1 MSTHSLPP
9 KRTHRDLHFDLSWLG
24 PTHETEVYRLRI
36 GGRSYRLARHT
47 PETLT
52 AGSAAGSPTHFATQV
67 AVQTDTPQLLSV
79 TVPPKDPHGFPTLAS
94 VCIHTADDA
103 GSYSVDDVA
112 KAVVF
117 MNPLLT
123 MLTTASAQTVLGHI
137 GSNNNSNIKPLSF
150 MISALGPQWC
160 QPAGVVDDAGKPVL
174 KPNGTQ
180 FYTYELHQLVIN
192 ASATPNQQSKALI
205 YSDASLQGAR
215 WKLLPGVS
223 VLNMNTEND
232 AAAAR
237 RAPKA
242 TGPADRR
249 RPGSR
254 DDGYHVAIQ
263 DGGPNY
269 GLSVT
274 VKALGGD
281 SDTFVIDLAVTNSY
295 IRHTSVFVSFL
306 KADGVTAIPV
316 TNDAWLKLVSG
327 LCAPWVSDCLNWLVN
342 NGLENSGLLGTGT
355 LKFLGKVGAE
365 STFLGI
371 PVKSANTD
379 FTFGLPSDGPVGKI
393 RLLVGSLGVS
403 SGNDCDP
410 NAAWFG
416 LSLTALI
423 DLAIPTFALLL
434 SAGVQTNVLFDKMF
448 KDVNVLLP
456 IAGNVYASVKDLFM
470 DPSKVGKDI
479 SSLVVTLGNAL
490 VKNVLTKPDILASLA
505 AYFGM
510 EEAEEAIPFVGWGFK
525 VLAME
530 ATVAQLAQTV
540 GEVVGSPRVVEFDL
554 TVTMDAQITL
564 VPKQAFPDTASSFT
578 ITAQYTDN
586 TTRTYAGIMP
596 REKVPSIVVD
606 WKDVPVGGKVSFVV
620 AMFDRNGWGVGKG
633 QAGPFDNL
641 LDGHPIFT
649 AKVTVKQELY
659 PLTAG
664 TTYQHRQLLQYN
676 GGYQWVPET
685 QAPTQTAANLGTG
698 PGGGLEGLGNIT
710 LSDDLGV
717 LGYVWEASGQG
728 MPPPLGGGGG
738 TPELYTMDNIGYRA
752 IPGDPKY
759 WPDAGYMT
767 APEGY
772 SGAPILLYVRTAP
785 GAGTAAPRFLYLDPS
800 GDKDT
805 GYHLREV
812 TPVTDPTVPMGDPRR
827 LFDLATG
834 TSWGRFATL
843 PTSMAIH
850 SNGYVVAV
858 NPSCDHMLILALPAM
873 SSSDA
878 DAPWASAP
886 LEPGTAPGRLLAPA
900 LVAIRPDQT
909 ILVLEAG
916 NQRVQAFS
924 RGGHP
929 VPAFPTIAPLYWFP
943 LISHAPPDDVV
954 YLSMSVDVAN
964 YVFVLSQIGNGYD
977 VADFYLDVYTP
988 TGALLFTQ
996 RGLNAAGL
1004 AVDLWRNVYTLNYQQ
1019 ISGPGGRPEPSI
1031 SEYTPSTPKTTPF
1044 S

>member
-1 MSTHSLPP
+1 MSTNSLPP
-9 KRTHRDLHFDLSWLG
+9 NSTCRDLHFDLSWLG
-24 PTHETEVYRLRI
+24 ATHETEGYTLHI
-36 GGRSYRLARHT
+36 GSRPCRLARHT
-47 PETLT
+47 PDTL
-52 AGSAAGSPTHFATQV
+52 AASSAAGSPTHFATQV

-79 TVPPKDPHGFPTLAS
+79 TVPPKTPSDFPTLAS
-94 VCIHTADDA
+94 VCIHTANDA
-103 GSYSVDDVA
+103 GTYSVDDVA

-117 MNPLLT
+117 MNPTLT
-123 MLTTASAQTVLGHI
+123 MLTTASAETVLGHI
-137 GSNNNSNIKPLSF
+137 GSDNNLNLKPLSF
-150 MISALGPQWC
+150 MISTLGPQWC
-160 QPAGVVDDAGKPVL
+160 QTAGVLNDAGKPVL

-180 FYTYELHQLVIN
+180 FYTYELHPSVIN
-192 ASATPNQQSKALI
+192 ASATPTRQSKMLI
-205 YSDASLQGAR
+205 YSDASLQGTR

-223 VLNMNTEND
+223 ALDMNAEND

-237 RAPKA
+237 HGAKTA
-242 TGPADRR
+242 GPAGTQM
-249 RPGSR
+249 PESR
-254 DDGYHVAIQ
+254 DGYHVAVQ

-274 VKALGGD
+274 VKNSAGD
-281 SDTFVIDLAVTNSY
+281 NGNLLIDLAVTNSY

-316 TNDAWLKLVSG
+316 TNDAWLKQVAG
-327 LCAPWVSDCLNWLVN
+327 LCAPWISDCLNWLIN
-342 NGLENSGLLGTGT
+342 NGLENSELLGTST

-371 PVKSANTD
+371 PVQSANTE
-379 FTFGLPSDGPVGKI
+379 FTFALPNDGPVGKI
-393 RLLVGSLGVS
+393 RLLVGSLGVTS
-403 SGNDCDP
+403 RNDCDP
-410 NAAWFG
+410 TAAWFG

-423 DLAIPTFALLL
+423 DLAVPTFALLL
-434 SAGVQTNVLFDKMF
+434 AAGVQTNALFDKMF
-448 KDVNVLLP
+448 KDVNLLLP
-456 IAGNVYASVKDLFM
+456 ISINVYATVKDLFA

-479 SSLVVTLGNAL
+479 SSLVLTLGNAL
-490 VKNVLTKPDILASLA
+490 VKNILTKPDVLA
-505 AYFGM
+505 ALAEYFGI
-510 EEAEEAIPFVGWGFK
+510 EEAEESIPFVGWGFK

-530 ATVAQLAQTV
+530 AAVAQLAQTV

-554 TVTMDAQITL
+554 TLTMDAQITL
-564 VPKQAFPDTASSFT
+564 VPKDAFPDTASSFT
-578 ITAQYTDN
+578 ITAQYTGN
-586 TTRTYAGIMP
+586 TTRTYVGTMP
-596 REKVPSIVVD
+596 GDHSKVPSIEVN

-620 AMFDRNGWGVGKG
+620 AMFDSNGWGVGKG

-649 AKVTVKQELY
+649 AKVIVQQELY
-659 PLTAG
+659 PLTAS
-664 TTYQHRQLLQYN
+664 TTYQHSQLLQYN
-676 GGYQWVPET
+676 GGYQWVPDT

-698 PGGGLEGLGNIT
+698 PDGGLEGLSNIT

-738 TPELYTMDNIGYRA
+738 TPELYTMNNIGYRA
-752 IPGDPKY
+752 IPGGDPKY

-767 APEGY
+767 APAGY
-772 SGAPILLYVRTAP
+772 SGAPILLYVRTSP
-785 GAGTAAPRFLYLDPS
+785 GAGPGAPRFLFLDPS

-805 GYHLREV
+805 GYHLRAV
-812 TPVTDPTVPMGDPRR
+812 TPVTDPAVPMGDPRR

-834 TSWGRFATL
+834 TSWGRFAIL
-843 PTSMAIH
+843 PTSMAMH
-850 SNGYVVAV
+850 SNGYVAAV
-858 NPSCDHMLILALPAM
+858 NPSCDRMLILALPAT
-873 SSSDA
+873 SSAEA

-886 LEPGTAPGRLLAPA
+886 LEAGTAPGRLLAPA

-909 ILVLEAG
+909 ILVLEKG

-929 VPAFPTIAPLYWFP
+929 VPAFPSMQPRYWFP
-943 LISHAPPDDVV
+943 LISHAPPSIDVV

-964 YVFVLSQIGNGYD
+964 YVFILSQNGNGYD
-977 VADFYLDVYTP
+977 AADFYLDVYAP
-988 TGALLFTQ
+988 TGTLLFSQ

-1031 SEYTPSTPKTTPF
+1031 SEYTPSTPKTT
-1044 S
+1044 

>member
-1 MSTHSLPP
+1 MSTNSLPP
-9 KRTHRDLHFDLSWLG
+9 KSTHRDLHFDLSWLG
-24 PTHETEVYRLRI
+24 PTHETGVYTLHI
-36 GGRSYRLARHT
+36 GGRPYHLTRHR
-47 PETLT
+47 PETLA

-67 AVQTDTPQLLSV
+67 AVQTDTPQLLYI
-79 TVPPKDPHGFPTLAS
+79 TGDKTRDGFPTLAS
-94 VCIHTADDA
+94 VCIHTADDP
-103 GSYSVDDVA
+103 GSYSPDDVA

-117 MNPLLT
+117 MNPTLT
-123 MLTTASAQTVLGHI
+123 MLTTASAHTVLGHI
-137 GSNNNSNIKPLSF
+137 GSNNNIIIKPLSF
-150 MISALGPQWC
+150 MIKTLGPQWC

-180 FYTYELHQLVIN
+180 FYTYDLHQLVIN
-192 ASATPNQQSKALI
+192 ASATPNQQSKVLI

-223 VLNMNTEND
+223 VLDMNAQNEM
-232 AAAAR
+232 AAAR
-237 RAPKA
+237 RAAKA
-242 TGPADRR
+242 TGPADTRM
-249 RPGSR
+249 PESR
-254 DDGYHVAIQ
+254 DGYHVAVQ

-281 SDTFVIDLAVTNSY
+281 NGNFVIDLAVTNSY

-342 NGLENSGLLGTGT
+342 NGLENSELLGTST

-371 PVKSANTD
+371 PVQSANTD
-379 FTFGLPSDGPVGKI
+379 FTFGLPNDGPVGKI

-410 NAAWFG
+410 AAAWFG

-434 SAGVQTNVLFDKMF
+434 AAGVQTNVLFDKMF
-448 KDVNVLLP
+448 KDVNLLLP
-456 IAGNVYASVKDLFM
+456 IASNVYASAKDLFA

-490 VKNVLTKPDILASLA
+490 VKNVLTKPDILESLA

-510 EEAEEAIPFVGWGFK
+510 EEAEDAIPFVGWGFR
-525 VLAME
+525 VLAIE

-554 TVTMDAQITL
+554 TLTMDAQITL
-564 VPKQAFPDTASSFT
+564 LPEHAFPDTASSFT
-578 ITAQYTDN
+578 ITAQYTGN
-586 TTRTYAGIMP
+586 TTRTYFGTMP
-596 REKVPSIVVD
+596 HDKVASIVVD

-649 AKVTVKQELY
+649 AQVTVKQELY

-676 GGYQWVPET
+676 GGYQWVPES

-710 LSDDLGV
+710 LTDDLGV
-717 LGYVWEASGQG
+717 LGYVWLASGQG

-738 TPELYTMDNIGYRA
+738 TPELYTMDNIGYRP
-752 IPGDPKY
+752 IPGGDPKY

-772 SGAPILLYVRTAP
+772 SGAPILLYLRTAP
-785 GAGTAAPRFLYLDPS
+785 GAGTGAPRFLYLDPS

-812 TPVTDPTVPMGDPRR
+812 TPVTDPRVPMGDARR

-834 TSWGRFATL
+834 TSWGRLAIL

-873 SSSDA
+873 SSPDA

-916 NQRVQAFS
+916 NQRIQAFS

-929 VPAFPTIAPLYWFP
+929 VPAFPSINPLYWFP
-943 LISHAPPDDVV
+943 LVSHAPPDDVV

-964 YVFVLSQIGNGYD
+964 YVFILSQVGNGYD

-1019 ISGPGGRPEPSI
+1019 ISGPAGRPEPSI

>member
-1 MSTHSLPP
+1 MSSHSLPP
-9 KRTHRDLHFDLSWLG
+9 NNTHRDLHFDLSWLG
-24 PTHETEVYRLRI
+24 PTHGTEVYTLHI
-36 GGRSYRLARHT
+36 GSRPYRMTRHT
-47 PETLT
+47 PGTL
-52 AGSAAGSPTHFATQV
+52 AASSAAGSPTHFAAQV
-67 AVQTDTPQLLSV
+67 AVQTDTPQLLYV
-79 TVPPKDPHGFPTLAS
+79 TGTKTPDGFPALAS
-94 VCIHTADDA
+94 VCIHTANDA

-117 MNPLLT
+117 MNPTLT
-123 MLTTASAQTVLGHI
+123 MLTTASAESVLGHI
-137 GSNNNSNIKPLSF
+137 GTKNNINIKPLSF

-160 QPAGVVDDAGKPVL
+160 RTTGVVNDAGKPVL

-180 FYTYELHQLVIN
+180 FYTYDLHQSVIN
-192 ASATPNQQSKALI
+192 ASATPNRQSKTLI
-205 YSDASLQGAR
+205 YSDASLQGTR

-223 VLNMNTEND
+223 VLDMKTEND
-232 AAAAR
+232 AAAR
-237 RAPKA
+237 RAAK
-242 TGPADRR
+242 TNGPSGTRM
-249 RPGSR
+249 PGNGA
-254 DDGYHVAIQ
+254 GYHVAVQ

-269 GLSVT
+269 GLSVM
-274 VKALGGD
+274 VKTPGGNNGN
-281 SDTFVIDLAVTNSY
+281 FVIDIAVTNSY

-306 KADGVTAIPV
+306 KADGITAIPV
-316 TNDAWLKLVSG
+316 TNDAWLKQVFG
-327 LCAPWVSDCLNWLVN
+327 LCAPWISDCLNWLVN
-342 NGLENSGLLGTGT
+342 NGLENSGLLGTST

-371 PVKSANTD
+371 PVTSANTE
-379 FTFGLPSDGPVGKI
+379 FTFGLPNDGPVGNI

-403 SGNDCDP
+403 SDNDCDP
-410 NAAWFG
+410 TAAWFG

-423 DLAIPTFALLL
+423 DLAIPTFSLLL
-434 SAGVQTNVLFDKMF
+434 AAGVQTNVLFDKMF
-448 KDVNVLLP
+448 KDVNLLLP

-470 DPSKVGKDI
+470 DQSKVGKDI
-479 SSLVVTLGNAL
+479 SSLVLTLGNAL
-490 VKNVLTKPDILASLA
+490 VKNVLTKPDILESLA
-505 AYFGM
+505 AYFGA

-530 ATVAQLAQTV
+530 AAVEQLAQTV

-554 TVTMDAQITL
+554 TLTMDAQITL
-564 VPKQAFPDTASSFT
+564 VPEQAFPDNASSFT
-578 ITAQYTDN
+578 ITAQYTGN
-586 TTRTYAGIMP
+586 TTRTYVGTMP
-596 REKVPSIVVD
+596 RDKVPGIVVD

-620 AMFDRNGWGVGKG
+620 AMFDSNGWGVGKG
-633 QAGPFDNL
+633 QAGPFPNL
-641 LDGHPIFT
+641 LNGNPVFT

-659 PLTAG
+659 PLTAA

-738 TPELYTMDNIGYRA
+738 TPELYTMDNIGYRP
-752 IPGDPKY
+752 IPGGDPTY

-772 SGAPILLYVRTAP
+772 SGAPILLYLRTAP
-785 GAGTAAPRFLYLDPS
+785 GAGTAAPRFLYLDPG

-805 GYHLREV
+805 GYHLRAV
-812 TPVTDPTVPMGDPRR
+812 TPVTDPTVPIGDPRR

-834 TSWGRFATL
+834 TSWGRFAIL
-843 PTSMAIH
+843 PTSVALH

-858 NPSCDHMLILALPAM
+858 NPSCDHMLILALSAM
-873 SSSDA
+873 SSPDA

-900 LVAIRPDQT
+900 LVAIRPDQA

-916 NQRVQAFS
+916 NQRIQAFS

-929 VPAFPTIAPLYWFP
+929 VPAFPGMNPLYWFP
-943 LISHAPPDDVV
+943 LVSHAPPDDVV

-964 YVFVLSQIGNGYD
+964 YVFILSQIGNGYGA
-977 VADFYLDVYTP
+977 ADFYLDVYAP
-988 TGALLFTQ
+988 TGAPLFSQ

-1004 AVDLWRNVYTLNYQQ
+1004 AVDLWRNLYTLNYQQ

-1031 SEYTPSTPKTTPF
+1031 SEYIPSTPKTTPI
-1044 S
+1044 SS